1 MPLDRPPSAP
11 DPSPRVRFDLVNVAL
26 ATTVVV
32 LVIQAFQFIGV
43 IQSVVILFLLAIILA
58 TALEPLVLFFH
69 RVGVRRGVSVLLI
82 YVVVVAV
89 LTVFTV
95 ILVNAIITQIG
106 ELLVALPRLTISLI
120 LMADSLPSGVLR
132 DSAIALVA
140 GLNAAKLHEEV
151 NSLLTSN
158 TLSGLLFATVGILR
172 TVFALVTVLVL
183 AYFWIAERLTI
194 RRLILSLI
202 GSASRDRARAV
213 WENVELKLGQWAR
226 GQLLLMLIIGVLAGV
241 GYSVLGLPYALL
253 LGVWAALTEIIPLFG
268 PYLGA
273 LPAVLV
279 ALAQSPTLALAV
291 VGYAVVVNLI
301 EGNYLVP
308 RIMQQTV
315 GLSPLTVIL
324 ALLAGGDLYGVLG
337 ALLAVPVAAGIQ
349 AAIQELI
356 LTRPQA
362 AETPPAAESPSD
374 RVA

>member
-1 MPLDRPPSAP
+1 
-11 DPSPRVRFDLVNVAL
+11 VRFDLVNVAL